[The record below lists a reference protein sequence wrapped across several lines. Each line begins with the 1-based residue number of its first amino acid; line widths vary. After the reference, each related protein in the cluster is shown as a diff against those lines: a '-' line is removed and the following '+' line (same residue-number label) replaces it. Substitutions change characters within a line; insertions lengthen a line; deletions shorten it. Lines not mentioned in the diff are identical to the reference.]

1 VQRSYLSV
9 SYATADKGEAEALD
23 VLAEALGGG
32 STSRLYKRLVVEK
45 RLASYAGAW
54 YSGDGLDSGTFGV
67 YGSPNPGGKVE
78 PVEAEIDAVL
88 DDVRA
93 NGITAEE
100 LERTKATLI
109 ANTVYA
115 RDNQSNLARSFGI
128 ALTTGM
134 TVADVLEWPDRIEAV
149 KLEDVKAAAAKVL
162 DIRRSVTGVLL
173 PAPGFSGGSAE
184 PTPPAFSNSPQQ

>member
-1 VQRSYLSV
+1 
-9 SYATADKGEAEALD
+9 

-32 STSRLYKRLVVEK
+32 ATSRLYKRVVVEK

-78 PVEAEIDAVL
+78 AVEAEIDAVL
-88 DDVRA
+88 DDVKA

-100 LERTKATLI
+100 LARTKAKLV
-109 ANTVYA
+109 ADTVYA
-115 RDNQSNLARSFGI
+115 RDNQGNLARSFGT

-134 TVADVLEWPDRIEAV
+134 TVTDVLEWPDRIKAV

-162 DIRRSVTGVLL
+162 DMRLSVTGVLMPVPGSSGDGGE
-173 PAPGFSGGSAE
+173 PAQPS
-184 PTPPAFSNSPQQ
+184 FSNSPQQ